1 MDKNPTVG
9 DVFLLDD
16 LVAMLDAMEDLEKAE
31 PNESSPTD
39 DAEPKVDDVGS
50 DASGGDGDEVPV
62 DGAGTL
68 EFDIQ
73 VGGAA
78 GGHIAPGGEHETD
91 DEVVTTIDVK
101 LMVQM
106 LLKAMLET
114 QNEIDEDGQPRA
126 LVIPQEYFDA
136 MVQYRTADDEESSRD
151 HGGSQ

>member
-31 PNESSPTD
+31 SNESSPTD

-50 DASGGDGDEVPV
+50 NASGGDGDEVPV
-62 DGAGTL
+62 DGAGAL

-114 QNEIDEDGQPRA
+114 QNEIDADGQPRA
-126 LVIPQEYFDA
+126 LVVPQEYFDA
-136 MVQYRTADDEESSRD
+136 MVQYRMAEDED
-151 HGGSQ
+151 HDEHDGSQ

>member
-31 PNESSPTD
+31 SNESSPTD

-50 DASGGDGDEVPV
+50 NASGGDGDDVPV
-62 DGAGTL
+62 DGAGAL
-68 EFDIQ
+68 EFNIQ

-136 MVQYRTADDEESSRD
+136 MVQYRTAEDED
-151 HGGSQ
+151 HDGSQ

>member
-1 MDKNPTVG
+1 MDKKPTVG

-31 PNESSPTD
+31 SNESSPTD

-50 DASGGDGDEVPV
+50 NASGGDGDDVPV
-62 DGAGTL
+62 DGAGAL
-68 EFDIQ
+68 EFNIQ

-126 LVIPQEYFDA
+126 LVVPQEYFDA
-136 MVQYRTADDEESSRD
+136 MVQYRTAEDED
-151 HGGSQ
+151 HDGSQ

>member
-31 PNESSPTD
+31 SNESSPTD

-50 DASGGDGDEVPV
+50 NASGGDGDEVPV
-62 DGAGTL
+62 DGAGAL

-106 LLKAMLET
+106 LLQTMINT
-114 QNEIDEDGQPRA
+114 QNAIDEDGQPRA
-126 LVIPQEYFDA
+126 VVIPQEYFDA
-136 MVQYRTADDEESSRD
+136 MVQHRVADDEESTRD
-151 HGGSQ
+151 HERSQ

>member
-50 DASGGDGDEVPV
+50 NASGGDGDEVPV

-78 GGHIAPGGEHETD
+78 GGHVAPGGEHETD

-106 LLKAMLET
+106 LLKAMLEA

-126 LVIPQEYFDA
+126 LVVPQEYFDA
-136 MVQYRTADDEESSRD
+136 MVQYRTAEDEEPSRD
-151 HGGSQ
+151 HDGSQ

>member
-31 PNESSPTD
+31 SNESSPTD

-50 DASGGDGDEVPV
+50 NSSGGDGDDVPV
-62 DGAGTL
+62 DGAGAL

-136 MVQYRTADDEESSRD
+136 MVQYRMAEDEELSRD
-151 HGGSQ
+151 HDGSQ

>member
-31 PNESSPTD
+31 SNESSPTD
-39 DAEPKVDDVGS
+39 DAEPKADDVGS

-62 DGAGTL
+62 DGAGAL

-126 LVIPQEYFDA
+126 LVVPQEYFDA
-136 MVQYRTADDEESSRD
+136 MVQYRMAEGKDDHD
-151 HGGSQ
+151 GSQ